1 MGAQGSANA
10 GFKGAA
16 APVPGDPGHFSPAR
30 LQKVFNTCFSQTHR
44 TLLAGGAPEPLY
56 QPASDQNDYHLLHYR
71 LDYFAS
77 ALHET
82 AHWCI
87 AGEQRRLLQ
96 DFGYWYA
103 PDGRNAQQQRA
114 FEAVEYK
121 PQALEWFF
129 SRACAYRF
137 RLSTDNLAAPAGSL
151 PDDSGFKRKVL
162 EQAQLWQRTGLPR
175 RAAVFFLA
183 LREEFDTRRSACEL
197 DFCLSELA

>member
-1 MGAQGSANA
+1 MAAQGSATA
-10 GFKGAA
+10 GFNSAA
-16 APVPGDPGHFSPAR
+16 TSGLTDAGHFSSAR
-30 LQKVFNTCFSQTHR
+30 LERVFNTCFSDAHR
-44 TLLAGGAPEPLY
+44 TLLTGGAQEPLY
-56 QPASDQNDYHLLHYR
+56 QPASTRDDCHLLHYR

-114 FEAVEYK
+114 FEAVEYQ

-129 SRACAYRF
+129 SRACSYRF
-137 RLSTDNLAAPAGSL
+137 RVSTDNLAAPAGSL
-151 PDDSGFKRKVL
+151 ADDTGFKRKVL
-162 EQAQLWQRTGLPR
+162 EQALVWQRTGLPS
-175 RAAVFFLA
+175 RAAVFFHA
-183 LREEFDTRRSACEL
+183 LREEFGNERQACEL
-197 DFCLSELA
+197 DFCLSDLD